1 MRFCRGKIADRD
13 IMDEMRFDI
22 MLGGFGLVNAFVFC
36 CYRWGIYSVVQSSRV
51 DGFERNSR
59 MFNGL

>member
-1 MRFCRGKIADRD
+1 
-13 IMDEMRFDI
+13 MDEMRFDI
-22 MLGGFGLVNAFVFC
+22 MLVGFGLANEFVFC
-36 CYRWGIYSVVQSSRV
+36 CYRWGIYNVMQSSRV